1 MKKYV
6 VMILS
11 LLFCFALAGCGT
23 TSTDETSPSGSGTPE
38 INSGTNPETNSE
50 TETTPDMTP
59 ETDFQSE
66 KPRDDDGEY
75 RIVQRSLQGN
85 IASTYFF
92 GYSPIYDTFSA
103 GLLLINFGTITMYD
117 TAIVTFS
124 WGQFQNGIFNAEHEL
139 DSIAKIKFS
148 YYNLNFINNNLG
160 STFSYVVQ
168 SNTFVNLTEKTD
180 IDTYA
185 AEGYAVLQLA
195 INYMNTVLYAH
206 GLQVTLY

>member
-1 MKKYV
+1 
-6 VMILS
+6 MILS

-23 TSTDETSPSGSGTPE
+23 TSTDETSPSGSETPE
-38 INSGTNPETNSE
+38 INSGTNPET
-50 TETTPDMTP
+50 
-59 ETDFQSE
+59 DFQSE
-66 KPRDDDGEY
+66 KNKVVEIFMNSVPRDDDGEY